1 MNTHAKPT
9 FSPAQIRTQTLA
21 ILRGWGME
29 GDDAEAT
36 ADALLDCDLRGIDT
50 HGISLLALYAGWIA
64 GGGFNLA
71 ARAELLREGPNTAL
85 FDAHGGLGFAVSV
98 RAAELAA
105 DKARERGV
113 AVVTVRNSHH
123 FGAAGYYARI
133 AARRG
138 VVSLVATSTKV
149 VCVVPPGAS
158 EPVLGTNPLAYGV
171 PRASGEPIVFDMA
184 TSTAAGNKVR
194 LHQLTGTPV
203 PEGWVV
209 DGHGQP
215 VTDPEA
221 ASNLVYNRGQG
232 GLTPLGATPVL
243 GAHKGYGLA
252 LLVHFLGGTLAGG
265 RFAGSRNPDHPQGEG
280 DNIGHFFMAIDPAAF
295 RDMGDFLGDVADVES
310 SLRATPTAD
319 PTRPV
324 LLPGDI
330 EEGILRERT
339 ANGVP
344 LAPNLVTRLRDIASD
359 LGVPFVLDGTTASA
373 AAALSENRKP
383 VED

>member
-1 MNTHAKPT
+1 MEQNAKPT
-9 FSPAQIRTQTLA
+9 FSAERVRLQTLA
-21 ILRGWGME
+21 ILKGWGME
-29 GDDAEAT
+29 GEDVEAT

-64 GGGFNLA
+64 AGGFDLA
-71 ARAELLREGPNTAL
+71 ARAELVQEGPASAL
-85 FDAHGGLGFAVSV
+85 LDAKGGLGFAVSV

-105 DKARERGV
+105 DKAKQTGV
-113 AVVTVRNSHH
+113 AAVTVRNSHH

-133 AARRG
+133 AARKG

-171 PRASGEPIVFDMA
+171 PRGPGQEPIVFDMA

-194 LHQLTGTPV
+194 LYQLTGTPV

-209 DGHGQP
+209 DGQGTP
-215 VTDPEA
+215 VTDPETA
-221 ASNLVYNRGQG
+221 NRLIYEPGPG

-265 RFAGSRNPDHPQGEG
+265 RFAGSRNPDHPQGDG
-280 DNIGHFFMAIDPAAF
+280 DNIGHFFLAIDPTAF
-295 RDMGDFLGDVADVES
+295 RAAGEFFADVDDVES
-310 SLRATPTAD
+310 SLRGVPPAD
-319 PTRPV
+319 PARPV

-330 EEGILRERT
+330 EERVRQDRLAAGI
-339 ANGVP
+339 P
-344 LAPNLVTRLRDIASD
+344 LAPTLIDKLRTIAGELS
-359 LGVPFVLDGTTASA
+359 VPFVLDDPA
-373 AAALSENRKP
+373 
-383 VED
+383 

>member
-1 MNTHAKPT
+1 MNTQTKPT
-9 FSPAQIRTQTLA
+9 FSPALIRTQTLA
-21 ILRGWGME
+21 ILHGWGMT

-64 GGGFNLA
+64 AGGFDLA
-71 ARAELLREGPNTAL
+71 ARAELVREGPNTAL
-85 FDAHGGLGFAVSV
+85 FDARGGLGFAVSV
-98 RAAELAA
+98 RAAEMAA

-113 AVVTVRNSHH
+113 GVVTVRNSHH
-123 FGAAGYYARI
+123 FGAAGYYARV

-138 VVSLVATSTKV
+138 VISLVATSTKV
-149 VCVVPPGAS
+149 VCVVPPGAA
-158 EPVLGTNPLAYGV
+158 EPVLGTNPLAYGI
-171 PRASGEPIVFDMA
+171 PRETGEPIVFDMA

-194 LHQLTGTPV
+194 LHQLTNTPV

-209 DGHGQP
+209 DGKGRP
-215 VTDPEA
+215 VTDPEIA
-221 ASNLVYNRGQG
+221 NRLIYERGAG

-252 LLVHFLGGTLAGG
+252 LLVHFLGGTLSGG

-295 RDMGDFLGDVADVES
+295 RDMGDFLADVDDVES
-310 SLRATPTAD
+310 SLRATPPSD
-319 PTRPV
+319 PARPV

-330 EEGILRERT
+330 EERVLQERST
-339 ANGVP
+339 RGVP
-344 LAPNLVTRLRDIASD
+344 LAPNLVTRLRDIARE
-359 LGVPFVLDGTTASA
+359 LGVPFVLEGAPDPA
-373 AAALSENRKP
+373 AAGPNPHPRPS
-383 VED
+383 